1 MAASRGSPTAL
12 RMAKSGDGNSLV
24 PSIASRTSKRTLSA
38 TEVGGSSRFSTT
50 SPRRPSPLSRE
61 NSYQDSSEPPSR
73 PQTPKARRRMSQYP
87 DGDFRNSSAADL
99 ATLKSDVMCSW
110 LHQQQIEKGWSST
123 SPDEGVILKKARD
136 NYMCCPKQ
144 LQAEEDGLF
153 AAISKLK
160 VKVSAH
166 NKWQE

>member
-1 MAASRGSPTAL
+1 
-12 RMAKSGDGNSLV
+12 
-24 PSIASRTSKRTLSA
+24 
-38 TEVGGSSRFSTT
+38 
-50 SPRRPSPLSRE
+50 
-61 NSYQDSSEPPSR
+61 
-73 PQTPKARRRMSQYP
+73 MSQYP